1 MIRALTL
8 LLILQAGLIALL
20 YWPDKA
26 PVVPDSLLPAELVVS
41 AIQIADGDSE
51 VELRREASRW
61 TVGGLPADADRV
73 QRVLAALQR
82 EAGFAIARSASAAAR
97 FGVAEDDYER
107 RIDIDSSQ
115 ESIRLFLGT
124 APSFGKIHVRRDGDD
139 AIHVLELNS
148 VDVPATV
155 SGWLDRSLLAEK
167 SPTSIELYGTR
178 FDLTTDGW
186 QSAAGVIEGAAI
198 DGLLQALA
206 TLQVSAVADPAV
218 IASVVNDG
226 TITGDNITESL
237 RLSVN
242 GNDLVLLHD
251 PDADRY
257 YLRSSRYEP
266 VFDLS
271 ALDAQRLLD
280 GARTLGES
288 ATPAT

>member
-8 LLILQAGLIALL
+8 LLLLQAGLIALL

-26 PVVPDSLLPAELVVS
+26 PVVPGALLPADLVVS
-41 AIQIADGDSE
+41 ALQIADGNSE

-82 EAGFAIARSASAAAR
+82 EPGFAIARSASAAAR

-107 RIDIDSSQ
+107 RIALDSPQ

-124 APSFGKIHVRRDGDD
+124 APSFGKIHVRRDGED

-148 VDVPATV
+148 FDVPANV

-178 FDLTTDGW
+178 FDLTADGW
-186 QSAAGVIEGAAI
+186 QSAAGVIDGAAI
-198 DGLLQALA
+198 DGLVQGLA

-218 IASVVNDG
+218 
-226 TITGDNITESL
+226 TGDNITESL

-266 VFDLS
+266 IFDLS

-280 GARTLGES
+280 GAGTLGERT
-288 ATPAT
+288 TPAT